1 MLFSALY
8 IRFKNLKKVFTL
20 FILMKRFHLQCLLA
34 CLFFSMSLSSFGQKK
49 IGQSVWMT
57 TNLNVAKFRN
67 GDPIPQ
73 VRTVDQW
80 KLANENQK
88 PAWCYY
94 KNDSKN
100 GVKYGR
106 LYNWY
111 AVIDP
116 RGLAPKGWHIP
127 NYYEWEKML
136 EKLNETGEAADML
149 KSTTGWNRYITEE
162 YESGQSCIYCNGS
175 GERYSSLSGRY
186 ITCAICGGTGGNL
199 EYHPERNISG
209 NGNNK
214 SGFLAKPA
222 GFRLPDGDFMDLGN
236 VGSWWSISESDTE
249 SGKAW
254 DYTLDRQGEAQTY
267 DDKGYGL
274 SVRCVKD

>member
-1 MLFSALY
+1 
-8 IRFKNLKKVFTL
+8 
-20 FILMKRFHLQCLLA
+20 
-34 CLFFSMSLSSFGQKK
+34 MSLSSLAQKK
-49 IGQSVWMT
+49 IGQSIWMT
-57 TNLNVAKFRN
+57 TNLNVSKFRN

-80 KLANENQK
+80 KLANENKK

-94 KNDSKN
+94 KNDSRN
-100 GVKYGR
+100 GAKYGR

-127 NYYEWEKML
+127 NYYEWEQML
-136 EKLNETGEAADML
+136 EHVNEKGDAAEWL
-149 KSTTGWNRYITEE
+149 KSTTGWNRYTTEE

-175 GERYSSLSGRY
+175 GQRYSSLSGRY
-186 ITCAICGGTGGNL
+186 ITCAICGGTGGDL
-199 EYHPERNISG
+199 EYHPEYTYSG

-222 GFRLPDGDFMDLGN
+222 GFRHPDGEFLDVGN

-249 SGKAW
+249 SDKAW
-254 DYTLDRQGEAQTY
+254 DYTLDRDSDAKSY

-274 SVRCVKD
+274 SVRCIKD